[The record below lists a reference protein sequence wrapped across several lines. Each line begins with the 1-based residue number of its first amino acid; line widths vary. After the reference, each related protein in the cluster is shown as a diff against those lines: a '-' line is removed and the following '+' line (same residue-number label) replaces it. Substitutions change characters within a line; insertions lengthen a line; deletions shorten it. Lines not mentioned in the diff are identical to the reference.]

1 MKQNLRFT
9 VFSVLTLF
17 VLVLSAC
24 GATAPAANLPVGGA
38 DKAQS
43 APVEFTGTI
52 QAINGNQWTVNGQQL
67 VVDAQ
72 ALGGAPAFNVGD
84 TVHIKGTVAQDG
96 TVNVSGMDAPK
107 MAAQGFAPAS
117 AQGLGSASAAG
128 DVTPD
133 PSATPDPLVTP
144 DPSATPD
151 PSGQQELVGVIEAI
165 NGDQVTIDGVTY
177 TLALGVDI
185 SAFVVGDTIKIH
197 FVTNTDGTLTITEI
211 QNSVGGVGS
220 DDDDDTD
227 DDSDDDDSDDDDS
240 DDDDSDDDDSDD
252 SDDDD

>member
-52 QAINGNQWTVNGQQL
+52 QAIKGNQWTVNGQQL

-96 TVNVSGMDAPK
+96 TVNVSGMEAPK
-107 MAAQGFAPAS
+107 AAAQGFAPAS

-177 TLALGVDI
+177 TLALGVDV

-211 QNSVGGVGS
+211 QNGTDSIGS
-220 DDDDDTD
+220 DDG
-227 DDSDDDDSDDDDS
+227 SDDDDSDEDSSDDS
-240 DDDDSDDDDSDD
+240 SDD
-252 SDDDD
+252 SDDDSSDDSSGNDD